1 MMSNLEM
8 TAGLPG
14 KRPQEWTPAR
24 AFLPLILGKDS
35 ENLNKKETR
44 QIDLFEK
51 GLERNLSK
59 EDTIESAVAKIVK
72 VALAAEYGP
81 SLVSDR
87 NADPMIKTIAQAI
100 LNNAQLRKQ
109 ALMIIDRFAHV

>member
-1 MMSNLEM
+1 M
-8 TAGLPG
+8 
-14 KRPQEWTPAR
+14 
-24 AFLPLILGKDS
+24 
-35 ENLNKKETR
+35 
-44 QIDLFEK
+44 K
-51 GLERNLSK
+51 GL
-59 EDTIESAVAKIVK
+59 DKIVK